1 MKIFLHF
8 HQNLWNLGHEGGKKE
23 DQCPFS
29 ASHHRTRP
37 IPSVGIGVAVPQ
49 LTVPMGTQALA
60 ATWPTGHGVSHFC
73 HLNKGRTVGV
83 RAAVLA
89 LLAALN
95 QSDLG

>member
-1 MKIFLHF
+1 MKEERRKINVLS
-8 HQNLWNLGHEGGKKE
+8 LSRTTGHA
-23 DQCPFS
+23 PL
-29 ASHHRTRP
+29 
-37 IPSVGIGVAVPQ
+37 PSVGTGVAALQ
-49 LTVPMGTQALA
+49 LTAPMGTQALA

-83 RAAVLA
+83 RAAILA